1 MEARFLNAFDFG
13 ERMKSEIG
21 KVFFGHDEVVE
32 QSLVSLLSGGHILLE
47 GVPGIA
53 KTLLARTIAELTGC
67 QFKRIQFTP
76 DLMPSDVIG
85 TNIYDMKHGEF
96 ALRKG
101 PIFTDVLLADE
112 VNRTPPK
119 TQSALLQAMEEQN
132 VTIDG
137 VDYALE
143 GVFFVIAT
151 QNPIEYE
158 GTYPLPEA
166 QLDRFFMKLLVSYP
180 ETSEELAILE
190 SHHGGFSPQALN
202 EAGIQPLV
210 NEGTIAEIQKQIV
223 KTTVESGILDYI
235 LKIVHQT
242 REAFQLTIGASPRA
256 SIALLKGSKALAALR
271 NRDFVI
277 PDDVKTLALPILRHR
292 LVLTP
297 ESEIEGVT
305 SDQIIQNILTSVDV
319 PR

>member
-1 MEARFLNAFDFG
+1 MNVFDFG

-32 QSLVSLLSGGHILLE
+32 QTLVSLLSGGHVLLE

-53 KTLLARTIAELTGC
+53 KTLLARTIAELSGC

-96 ALRKG
+96 ALRRG

-180 ETSEELAILE
+180 EMDEELAILE
-190 SHHGGFSPQALN
+190 SHHGGFSPQALGK
-202 EAGIQPLV
+202 AGIQPLV
-210 NEGTIAEIQKQIV
+210 DEGSIHQLQIQIV
-223 KTTVESGILDYI
+223 NVTVEPGILDYI
-235 LKIVHQT
+235 LKIVHRT

-256 SIALLKGSKALAALR
+256 SISLLKGSKALAALR

-277 PDDVKTLALPILRHR
+277 PDDVKSLALPILRHR

-297 ESEIEGVT
+297 EAEIEGVT
-305 SDQIIQNILTSVDV
+305 SDQIIQNILSSVDV